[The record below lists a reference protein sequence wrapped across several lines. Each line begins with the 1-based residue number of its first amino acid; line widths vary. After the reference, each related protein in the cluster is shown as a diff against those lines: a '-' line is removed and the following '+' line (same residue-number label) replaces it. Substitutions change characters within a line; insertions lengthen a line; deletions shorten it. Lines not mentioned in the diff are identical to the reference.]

1 MTMRFLDGSAAQAR
15 IADLVVQS
23 SSIKMA
29 VAFWGQPAPKILGL
43 LTTQNAVQIVC
54 NLKMGGT
61 NPEAIEALQDAGI
74 SVLQSDHLHGK
85 VYLFDT
91 EAILGSSNASANGL
105 SLQSNEIRGWHEAN
119 VSITEQP
126 TLADISDWFDKL
138 PKRKI
143 EPPDLIAA
151 MDAWSRRRRAGL
163 DKLPPT
169 KSTLIEDLGKD
180 SGLFKGRRIFVCVY
194 SEGLSPAGEKSLALA
209 KKEAGREISDTI
221 EGFEWPQLPDFAD
234 LLCFW
239 MEKGRF
245 YHDGLVHMPET
256 RHEIT
261 KYGTTFQVCRS
272 TNAIAGY
279 PKSRIGTVSAW
290 TPSLRALMQDGGDA
304 GGKFLD
310 MGEFAEKY
318 LRA

>member
-1 MTMRFLDGSAAQAR
+1 MQFLDGSAAQER
-15 IADLVVQS
+15 IAELVVQS
-23 SSIKMA
+23 NSIRMA
-29 VAFWGQPAPKILGL
+29 VAFWGQPAPKTLGL
-43 LTTQNAVQIVC
+43 LANQKAAQIVC

-61 NPEAIEALQDAGI
+61 NPEAIEALQNAGI

-85 VYLFDT
+85 LYLFDT
-91 EAILGSSNASANGL
+91 EAIVGSSNASANGL

-119 VSITEQP
+119 VSITELS
-126 TLADISDWFDKL
+126 TLAAISEWFDKL

-143 EPPDLIAA
+143 EPADLIAA
-151 MDAWSRRRRAGL
+151 KDAWSRRRRAGL
-163 DKLPPT
+163 DQLPPS

-180 SGLFKGRRIFVCVY
+180 PGLFKGRRIFVGVY

-209 KKEAGREISDTI
+209 KKEAGREISETI
-221 EGFEWPQLPDFAD
+221 DGFEWPQLPNFAD
-234 LLCFW
+234 LLCVW

-261 KYGTTFQVCRS
+261 KYGTKFQVCRS
-272 TNAIAGY
+272 IDAIAGY
-279 PKSRIGTVSAW
+279 RKSRIGTVSAW
-290 TPSLRALMQDGGDA
+290 TPSLRAFMQDVGDA
-304 GGKFLD
+304 SGKFLD
-310 MGEFAEKY
+310 LGEFAEKY